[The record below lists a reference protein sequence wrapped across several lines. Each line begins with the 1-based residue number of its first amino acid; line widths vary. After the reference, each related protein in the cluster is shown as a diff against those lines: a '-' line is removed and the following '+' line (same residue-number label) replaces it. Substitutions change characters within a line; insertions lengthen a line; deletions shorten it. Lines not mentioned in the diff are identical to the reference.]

1 MSVLAQAR
9 TGGRALAAGRVA
21 RRRGLLRARCQIG
34 QLQPG
39 RALLDPAHRFQ
50 THSPG
55 EGVKGRQPP
64 GLSSSRTS
72 ERWRHHDRRG
82 SALQVI
88 VVHGRRATR
97 GTGGRRGITIVGPGS
112 ARDRGAERVRD
123 TPYRRAVATPRSLRG
138 GSGPVARV
146 PGEATGSERPRL
158 TPDSRQP
165 PGCSFLRRR
174 TASEEGPA
182 GRGPAP
188 EGAVSAEIPP
198 YAALATPGQENRGP
212 KDGG

>member
-1 MSVLAQAR
+1 MCIRDRSWC
-9 TGGRALAAGRVA
+9 TGGARHAVPAA
-21 RRRGLLRARCQIG
+21 
-34 QLQPG
+34 
-39 RALLDPAHRFQ
+39 
-50 THSPG
+50 
-55 EGVKGRQPP
+55 
-64 GLSSSRTS
+64 
-72 ERWRHHDRRG
+72 
-82 SALQVI
+82 
-88 VVHGRRATR
+88 
-97 GTGGRRGITIVGPGS
+97 RRGITIVGPGS
-112 ARDRGAERVRD
+112 ARDRSAERVRD
-123 TPYRRAVATPRSLRG
+123 TPYRRPVATPRSLRG

-146 PGEATGSERPRL
+146 PGEAAGSERPRL

>member
-1 MSVLAQAR
+1 MQATCTR
-9 TGGRALAAGRVA
+9 PPGDRGAGAARDTRYRRPVAPPRSSALAP
-21 RRRGLLRARCQIG
+21 L
-34 QLQPG
+34 
-39 RALLDPAHRFQ
+39 
-50 THSPG
+50 
-55 EGVKGRQPP
+55 
-64 GLSSSRTS
+64 
-72 ERWRHHDRRG
+72 
-82 SALQVI
+82 VI
-88 VVHGRRATR
+88 VVRRGCATR
-97 GTGGRRGITIVGPGS
+97 RTGEQWRYH
-112 ARDRGAERVRD
+112 DRW
-123 TPYRRAVATPRSLRG
+123 G

-146 PGEATGSERPRL
+146 PGEAAGSERPRL

-198 YAALATPGQENRGP
+198 YAAQATPGQENRGP